1 MSFIVETGAGLV
13 DATAY
18 GSVDDALDYIE
29 IKGTLLS
36 APWFALSATEQ
47 ENFIMWATR
56 LLDQRAYFSGSKTF
70 SRGSLR
76 WPRQGV
82 IDRDGISIAYDK
94 IPRVIRDVT
103 FEVANHLVVRGLDPS
118 AQPSTLATGNIKR
131 LKADVVEIEYSTK
144 TVSTEAAL
152 YFPFG
157 INQML
162 QPLGSLQ
169 LGTGS
174 RFGRIKR
181 A

>member
-1 MSFIVETGAGLV
+1 MSFIVETGAGLI
-13 DATAY
+13 DASSY
-18 GSVDDALDYIE
+18 GSVEDALDYIE
-29 IKGTLLS
+29 IKGTV
-36 APWFALSATEQ
+36 LSATWLALDSTAQ
-47 ENFIMWATR
+47 ENFLMWATR
-56 LLDQRAYFSGSKTF
+56 LLDQRAYYNGSKTF
-70 SRGSLR
+70 ATSALR

-82 IDRDGISIAYDK
+82 CDRDGIALAYDK
-94 IPRVIRDVT
+94 VPRIIRAVT
-103 FEVANHLVVRGLDPS
+103 FEVANHLATKGLDPS
-118 AQPSTLATGNIKR
+118 AQPSSLATGNIKR

-144 TVSTEAAL
+144 TVSSETAL

-169 LGTGS
+169 LGTGA